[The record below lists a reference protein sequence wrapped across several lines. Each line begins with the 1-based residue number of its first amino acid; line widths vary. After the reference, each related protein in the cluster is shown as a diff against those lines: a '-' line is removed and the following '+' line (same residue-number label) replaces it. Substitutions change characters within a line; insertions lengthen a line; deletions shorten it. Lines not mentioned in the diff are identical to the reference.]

1 MKRRQTGLGLIETLL
16 ALALA
21 ALLLTG
27 ASRMFLSAH
36 QAWAQQGAAAR
47 LQDDARLVLQRIAE
61 DVRMAGM
68 FGCLQLQGADFGSPD
83 TARAF
88 AEPITIGQ
96 GSLTL
101 VGAALPGLSGAPDW
115 TVLTDCR
122 SWAKVQDG
130 QHAPGENLFALP
142 VRRLSYQLRDGSL
155 SLITRSQNASLID
168 NVKALQVT
176 RVEAEEGER
185 LDIQLTLYDP
195 RHQLEQQHQISVA
208 LRNLAAEA

>member
-27 ASRMFLSAH
+27 ASRLFLSAH
-36 QAWAQQGAAAR
+36 QAWTQQGAAAR

-88 AEPITIGQ
+88 AEPITIGH

-115 TVLTDCR
+115 TVLTDCH
-122 SWAKVQDG
+122 SWAKVQHG
-130 QHAPGENLFALP
+130 QHVSGENLLALP

-195 RHQLEQQHQISVA
+195 RHQLEQQHRISVA

>member
-27 ASRMFLSAH
+27 ASRMFLSAND
-36 QAWAQQGAAAR
+36 AWAQQGAAAR

-68 FGCLQLQGADFGSPD
+68 FGCLQLQGTDFGSPD

-88 AEPITIGQ
+88 AQPISIGQ

-115 TVLTDCR
+115 TVLTDCH

-130 QHAPGENLFALP
+130 QHMPGENLFTLP
-142 VRRLSYQLRDGSL
+142 VRRLSYQLRNGSL
-155 SLITRSQNASLID
+155 NLTTRSQNASLID

-176 RVEAEEGER
+176 QVEAEEGER
-185 LDIQLTLYDP
+185 LDIQLILYDP
-195 RHQLEQQHQISVA
+195 RHQLEQQHRISVA
-208 LRNLAAEA
+208 LRNPAAEA

>member
-1 MKRRQTGLGLIETLL
+1 MTRRQTGFGLIETLL

-27 ASRMFLSAH
+27 ASRLFLSAH
-36 QAWAQQGAAAR
+36 QAWARQGAAAR

-68 FGCLQLQGADFGSPD
+68 FGCLHLQGADFGSPD
-83 TARAF
+83 AARAF

-101 VGAALPGLSGAPDW
+101 IGAALPGLSGAPDW
-115 TVLTDCR
+115 TVLTDCH

-130 QHAPGENLFALP
+130 QHMPGENLFALP
-142 VRRLSYQLRDGSL
+142 VRRLSYQLRNGSL
-155 SLITRSQNASLID
+155 SLTTRSQNANLID
-168 NVKALQVT
+168 NVKALQMT

-185 LDIQLTLYDP
+185 LDIQLTLYDS
-195 RHQLEQQHQISVA
+195 RHQLEQQHRISVA